1 VAVAH
6 GTRDRRGAEMEQ
18 SDYTVRAVRTLRTAL
33 ILAVVGIVTFSL
45 IPAVIALVLIRRAE
59 QDLAESG
66 ELQANLD
73 RIATIRRA
81 ATLGIYL
88 GILGVLFMIVFLA
101 QNGLSDAQR
110 TFFNGEHLSGSAD
123 TVLKGFWLDIQ
134 AFIMAELIVLPL
146 ALGIALLRALP
157 GRAAA
162 PLRVF
167 AIAFVDL
174 FRGLPAIVTIFLV
187 GFGLPIAFPTLI
199 NDNPVNDFFF
209 GSPQVSLLAL
219 GVIALS
225 LVYSAYVAEVYRSG
239 IESVHWSQTAAA
251 RSLGLSHGATMRHVI
266 VPQAIRRVIPPLLND
281 FIGLQK
287 DTALLTVIGLLD
299 GFGRSKIYASNK
311 FNVSSVVLLGLC
323 YVVITIPM
331 TRFADWMI
339 RRDQRRTRA
348 TG

>member
-1 VAVAH
+1 MAVAH
-6 GTRDRRGAEMEQ
+6 GTRDRGGAEMEQ
-18 SDYTVRAVRTLRTAL
+18 SDYTARAVRTLRTAL

-45 IPAVIALVLIRRAE
+45 IPAIIALVFIRRAE

-66 ELQANLD
+66 ELHSYAD

-81 ATLGIYL
+81 ANLGIYL
-88 GILGVLFMIVFLA
+88 GILGVVFLIGFLA
-101 QNGLSDAQR
+101 RDGLSDAQL
-110 TFFNGEHLSGSAD
+110 TFFNGEHLSGSAS

-134 AFIMAELIVLPL
+134 AFVMAELIVLPL
-146 ALGIALLRALP
+146 GLGIALVRALP
-157 GRAAA
+157 GRASA
-162 PLRVF
+162 PLRAA
-167 AIAFVDL
+167 AIVFVDL
-174 FRGLPAIVTIFLV
+174 FRGLPAIVTIFLI
-187 GFGLPIAFPTLI
+187 GFGLPIAFPSLI
-199 NDNPVNDFFF
+199 TDNPVNEFLF
-209 GSPQVSLLAL
+209 GTPQVSLLVL

-331 TRFADWMI
+331 TRFTDWMVK
-339 RRDQRRTRA
+339 RDQRRTRA
-348 TG
+348 SA

>member
-1 VAVAH
+1 
-6 GTRDRRGAEMEQ
+6 MEQ
-18 SDYTVRAVRTLRTAL
+18 SEYTVRAGRTLRTAL
-33 ILAVVGIVTFSL
+33 ILSIVGIVTFTL
-45 IPAVIALVLIRRAE
+45 VPAVIALVLIRRAE

-81 ATLGIYL
+81 ANLGVY
-88 GILGVLFMIVFLA
+88 LGVLGIVFLVVFLA
-101 QNGLSDAQR
+101 QKGLADAQL
-110 TFFNGEHLSGSAD
+110 TFFNGEHLSGSLD

-146 ALGIALLRALP
+146 GLGIALLRALP

-167 AIAFVDL
+167 AIVYVDL

-187 GFGLPIAFPTLI
+187 GFGLPIAFPGLI
-199 NDNPVNDFFF
+199 NDNPVNDFLF
-209 GSPQVSLLAL
+209 GTPQVSLLAL

-251 RSLGLSHGATMRHVI
+251 RSLGLTHGATMRHVI

-331 TRFADWMI
+331 TRFTDWMV
-339 RRDQRRTRA
+339 RRDQRRMRA